1 MKKNQKITCSAC
13 GTSPV
18 NHHVMYIA
26 SIIESLI
33 IEPLEILLSHG
44 IDLKQSGWIINNF
57 TKFHFGVLKLFGM
70 VKYSNDVEKACSGR
84 SKLIWEEAVR
94 RGIPM
99 QQVII
104 WGRPLEH
111 YKAKINGKWI
121 HFESLPI
128 PAHLEQSAYAWLDDK
143 FILKNKLRKASIAV
157 PRSKKAFT
165 LRGAKKSFDSI
176 EKPVI
181 VKPISGSRGRH
192 TTTNIRTLEEL
203 ANACRLCRQISPFF
217 VVEEHLFGSV
227 YRATVVGNKL
237 VGFYRADPPQVTGD
251 GMHTIE
257 ELVIEKNSKK
267 NERLSDIVINDD
279 VLSYIG
285 RKGYTPNTILAQ
297 GNTIDLTAK
306 TGRMYGGYTREMLPE
321 VHPKMHEI
329 FERASHVIPAPILGF
344 DLIIPDPTS
353 DPDTQKWGIIE
364 CNSLP
369 FIDLHYFALEGTP
382 RDIAPYIWDLWKK

>member
-1 MKKNQKITCSAC
+1 MKSNKKNNCSAC

-18 NHHVMYIA
+18 NHSVMYVA
-26 SIIESLI
+26 SIIETLI

-70 VKYSNDVEKACSGR
+70 VKYSSDIEKACSGR
-84 SKLIWEEAVR
+84 SKLIWEEAER

-111 YKAKINGKWI
+111 YKAKINGKWV

-143 FILKNKLRKASIAV
+143 FILKNKLRKANIAV
-157 PRSKKAFT
+157 PRSKRAFT
-165 LRGAKKSFDSI
+165 IAGAKRAFNSI

-181 VKPISGSRGRH
+181 VKPVSGSRGRH
-192 TTTNIRTLEEL
+192 TTTNIKTLSEL
-203 ANACRLCRQISPFF
+203 VSACKLCRQISPFF
-217 VVEEHLFGSV
+217 VVEEHLVGSV

-251 GMHTIE
+251 GVHTIE
-257 ELVIEKNSKK
+257 ELVNEKNLAK
-267 NERLSDIVINDD
+267 NERLSDVVINDD
-279 VLSYIG
+279 VISYIG
-285 RKGYTPNTILAQ
+285 RKGYTPNTILAK

-329 FERASHVIPAPILGF
+329 FGKASHVIRAPILGF
-344 DLIIPDPTS
+344 DLIIPDPTN
-353 DPDTQKWGIIE
+353 DPDQQKWGIIE

-369 FIDLHYFALEGTP
+369 FIDLHFFALEGTP